1 MVIASYIGMVTF
13 MTHSTETPVSF
24 INELLAGKRILII
37 DDDEDYAEAIKEIFY
52 VHQCEV
58 ECKKD
63 PICALNHAMKHDYDL
78 VIVDKNMPRM
88 DGIELARQ
96 LREAKP
102 STNIILITA
111 YPNEESRKTSIDL
124 GIRYYLIKPF
134 RKNEL
139 LEIVSF
145 IFL

>member
-1 MVIASYIGMVTF
+1 MVSF
-13 MTHSTETPVSF
+13 MSTHTETPVSF
-24 INELLAGKRILII
+24 LNELLIGKRILII
-37 DDDEDYAEAIKEIFY
+37 DDDEDYAEAIKEIFS
-52 VHQCEV
+52 VHNCEV

-63 PICALNHAMKHDYDL
+63 PLCALNHALKNDYDL
-78 VIVDKNMPRM
+78 VIVDKNMPRL
-88 DGIELARQ
+88 DGIELSRR

-111 YPNEESRKTSIDL
+111 YPNEETRKESIDL

-145 IFL
+145 VFL

>member
-1 MVIASYIGMVTF
+1 MVTF

-24 INELLAGKRILII
+24 INEILVGKRILII

-52 VHQCEV
+52 VHHCEV

-63 PICALNHAMKHDYDL
+63 PFCALNYALKNDLDL
-78 VIVDKNMPRM
+78 VIVDKNMPRL
-88 DGIELARQ
+88 DGLELARR

-102 STNIILITA
+102 STNILLITA
-111 YPNEESRKTSIDL
+111 YPNEESRKASIEL